1 MKTLAAKPLTADAF
15 RAYGCVFEAPQ
26 EFKRT
31 YFDDALASSRPAAR
45 PSLSI
50 AHVAPLATPSLI
62 TSKMERHE
70 FSSQSFIP
78 IDAARYLVIVAP
90 MSAAD
95 RPDEARLEAFI
106 ARGNQGVTYGQ
117 NVWHHPL
124 TVLDRAA
131 SFAITMWL
139 DGTRS
144 DEQFVEL
151 EMPVTVTF
159 SVQ

>member
-15 RAYGCVFEAPQ
+15 RAYGCVFEAPTD
-26 EFKRT
+26 FKRT
-31 YFDDALASSRPAAR
+31 YFDEALASSRPAAR
-45 PSLSI
+45 PSLS
-50 AHVAPLATPSLI
+50 VARVQPLASPTLV

-78 IDAARYLVIVAP
+78 LDVARYLVIVAP
-90 MSAAD
+90 MSTIY
-95 RPDEARLEAFI
+95 RPDESRLEAFL
-106 ARGNQGVTYGQ
+106 ARGTQGVTYGQ

-124 TVLDRAA
+124 TVLDRPA

-139 DGTRS
+139 DGSQT

-151 EMPVTVTF
+151 ETPLTVTF
-159 SVQ
+159 PA